1 MPIFDNAD
9 PLDEIPIDN
18 MLNSE
23 EETGFVA
30 DPLNIKEEP
39 INSHDVGM
47 ELDRLVCT
55 RTEVI
60 DEDLIMIFDDEKC
73 FAPQKEILLK
83 RNDVFS
89 GTIPYEEDV
98 SGDNMY
104 FNHMYMFYSFNLHF
118 LIRITFSF

>member
-98 SGDNMY
+98 SGDKMY
-104 FNHMYMFYSFNLHF
+104 FNHMYMLYSFNLHF